1 LTGVILYSPRF
12 GRRMPVGRATTKF
25 ILGERVWEGRR
36 SVPGC
41 SPTRE
46 RGNAQDFAR
55 GDIPKL
61 NDISSRKLEQG
72 DGMTRGQ
79 SIAQEQVIPVARV
92 KRGTLP
98 DNIDRLVPKERRG
111 LIVVITGNGKGKTT
125 SALGMALRACGH
137 GLRVCIIQFMKGDIF
152 AGEWEG
158 IKKLDCDIELHATG
172 KGFCGILGNPYPY
185 AEHRDNADDAIDLAR
200 EKMESGAF
208 DLLILDEINNAIKL
222 KLVALEQVL
231 GILRDKPPLMHLVLT
246 GRDAH
251 PEVIELADT
260 VSEVN
265 EIKHAYRQGIDP
277 QPGIDY

>member
-1 LTGVILYSPRF
+1 MTQGESMEQEPLTP
-12 GRRMPVGRATTKF
+12 A
-25 ILGERVWEGRR
+25 
-36 SVPGC
+36 
-41 SPTRE
+41 
-46 RGNAQDFAR
+46 AR
-55 GDIPKL
+55 I
-61 NDISSRKLEQG
+61 
-72 DGMTRGQ
+72 
-79 SIAQEQVIPVARV
+79 

-98 DNIDRLVPKERRG
+98 DSVDRLVPKERRG

-137 GLRVCIIQFMKGDIF
+137 GMRVCIIQFMKGDIF

-158 IKKLDCDIELHATG
+158 IKKLDCNIELHATG
-172 KGFCGILGNPYPY
+172 KGFCGIQGNPYPY

-200 EKMESGAF
+200 DKMESGAF

-231 GILRDKPPLMHLVLT
+231 GILRDKPPMMHLVLT

-265 EIKHAYRQGIDP
+265 EIKHAYRKGIDP